1 MAALGSAHASYVGG
15 GVLGGWRSRGFQA
28 NRRWLSMLIL
38 GGAIVVLA
46 ALLAGTSG
54 FGLGIVAVP
63 LLLLAGFSLPFIVT
77 AVLLISLATRV
88 SVVWRLRRSISHRR
102 AAVLIGAAVPGLLV
116 GALLLRS
123 TGDDLRVIVGVT
135 VALAAAGIALAERH
149 PPNPR
154 FRGMNAAAGF
164 TGGVLGTSTSL
175 IGIPP
180 ALLLTRRGIPT
191 RPFLADLAVYFVATS
206 AIGLGVLG
214 LSGRF
219 SQDGAEAFLW
229 WLPGVVVANLVGTSV
244 ALRLPTTTFRT
255 LVLGLAFV
263 AGLATA
269 ATAL

>member
-1 MAALGSAHASYVGG
+1 ML
-15 GVLGGWRSRGFQA
+15 VLGGV
-28 NRRWLSMLIL
+28 
-38 GGAIVVLA
+38 IVILA
-46 ALLAGTSG
+46 ALLAGASG

-63 LLLLAGFSLPFIVT
+63 LLFLAGFSLPFIVT
-77 AVLLISLATRV
+77 ALLLVSIATRV
-88 SVVWRLRRSISHRR
+88 SVVWRLRRSINRR
-102 AAVLIGAAVPGLLV
+102 RVAVLIGAAVPGLFV
-116 GALLLRS
+116 GALFLRS
-123 TGDDLRVIVGVT
+123 TGDNLRIIVGIT
-135 VALAAAGIALAERH
+135 VALAAAGVAFAERY

-154 FRGMNAAAGF
+154 LRGMTAAAGF

-206 AIGLGVLG
+206 AIGIGVLA
-214 LSGRF
+214 LNGRF
-219 SQDGAEAFLW
+219 SQDGTEAFLW

-244 ALRLPTTTFRT
+244 ALRLPITTFRT
-255 LVLGLAFV
+255 LVLAVAFV